1 MWQQLIVFLIV
12 GAAALHF
19 CTKYLP
25 LAWRQQI
32 VHFLARRGFDQAKM
46 AKLFKTGPSCGSG
59 CGSCGSCDSAGPAK
73 PAASDSASSS
83 SSSSSSNSSKRV
95 IMLHV
100 QR

>member
-12 GAAALHF
+12 GGAALHF

-59 CGSCGSCDSAGPAK
+59 CGSCGSCDTPAK
-73 PAASDSASSS
+73 PAASDSASAS

-95 IMLHV
+95 IMLRV

>member
-12 GAAALHF
+12 GGAALHF

-32 VHFLARRGFDQAKM
+32 VYFLARRGFDQAKM

-59 CGSCGSCDSAGPAK
+59 CGSCGSCDTPAK
-73 PAASDSASSS
+73 PGAADSSS
-83 SSSSSSNSSKRV
+83 SSSSSSNASKRV
-95 IMLHV
+95 IMLRV